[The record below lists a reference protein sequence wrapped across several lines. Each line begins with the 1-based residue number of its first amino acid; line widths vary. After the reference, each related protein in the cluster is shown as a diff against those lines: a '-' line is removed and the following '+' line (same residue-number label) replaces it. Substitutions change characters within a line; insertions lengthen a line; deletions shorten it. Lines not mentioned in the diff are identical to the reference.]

1 MLLCPSRISI
11 WLDTTLD
18 LLPAEH
24 FAQMGPLLTEHLL
37 LLTLYLL
44 EVESS

>member
-18 LLPAEH
+18 LLPAE
-24 FAQMGPLLTEHLL
+24 MGPLLTEHLL